1 MTLLMS
7 PPRSPSRGAP
17 EMLTQRRKPHSTSLF
32 VWRQWD
38 PSLTQTQLQTSCLP
52 SPHPPVE
59 CLLPLLSPI
68 PPVFPLIFDPESPAF
83 LCMWNGWSSW
93 GRNQQLILFTHQG
106 SPLTRI
112 QNPRGPSATASLR
125 ATCPVLWESGSDSAS
140 LETTSWPSLRTAL
153 LQIAETCLAN
163 KTAFCQ
169 LTGAVLHR

>member
-1 MTLLMS
+1 MASSTKSSAS
-7 PPRSPSRGAP
+7 PGWPPAWILSVQAGPPWAQGLPVRPILSPGSH
-17 EMLTQRRKPHSTSLF
+17 PHPDS
-32 VWRQWD
+32 
-38 PSLTQTQLQTSCLP
+38 LP

-83 LCMWNGWSSW
+83 LYMWNGWSSW

-140 LETTSWPSLRTAL
+140 LETTSWPSLRMAL
-153 LQIAETCLAN
+153 LQITETCLAN